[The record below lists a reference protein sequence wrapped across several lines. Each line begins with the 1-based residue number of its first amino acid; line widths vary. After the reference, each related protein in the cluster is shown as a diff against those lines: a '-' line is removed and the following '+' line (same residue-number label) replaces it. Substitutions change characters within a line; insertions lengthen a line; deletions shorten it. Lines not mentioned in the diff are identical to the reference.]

1 MLALSPRRR
10 SSGFTL
16 VELLVVIVII
26 GILAALLLPAIGNA
40 IWSAKNTHC
49 ASNLKQLYTMGHVYS
64 TTHKGQWPAER
75 GAALWLKFQSM
86 QPPLLEEDLKD
97 LYFCPLKG
105 EIGDVGQTDYR
116 GPSGNVNH
124 ARPSE
129 PIGADLPGNHG
140 DQKPHNVLRKAGDVQ
155 TVDLIDP
162 LWLLAAEKLTQ

>member
-10 SSGFTL
+10 SGGFTL

-40 IWSAKNTHC
+40 IWSARNTHC

-64 TTHKGQWPAER
+64 TTHRGQWPVER

-86 QPPLLEEDLKD
+86 QPPLLEEDLKEI
-97 LYFCPLKG
+97 YFCPLRG

-124 ARPSE
+124 ARVSE
-129 PIGADLPGNHG
+129 PIGADTPGNHG
-140 DQKPHNVLRKAGDVQ
+140 DPKPHNVLRKAGDVQ
-155 TVDLIDP
+155 TVDPIDP